1 VNLATS
7 FEEEALRMSI
17 PEPTVHDPTDTQLLG
32 LSLQLVVGVYAS
44 PGDALRADLEGGA
57 FQEAVAL
64 AARPAGLT
72 APDLDV
78 PPWRTLQAR
87 YVDLFVSSPNGL
99 PAPPYVGYAVDG
111 ELLGPTARR
120 LKAFYDEH
128 GVTPNGAWG
137 DLPDHLAAVAEAGTL
152 LVEAGRPDAARTLAA
167 RFLLPWFER
176 YAEPVVD
183 ADTSGFYGPMTRFLH
198 AAIKEVTREAAVH
211 GS

>member
-1 VNLATS
+1 
-7 FEEEALRMSI
+7 MSI
-17 PEPTVHDPTDTQLLG
+17 PEPSVHDPAKSELLG
-32 LSLQLVVGVYAS
+32 LTLQLAAGVYAS

-57 FQEAVAL
+57 FQEAVTAL
-64 AARPAGLT
+64 AERAALP
-72 APDLDV
+72 APDLSL

-99 PAPPYVGYAVDG
+99 PAPPYVGYAADD

-120 LKAFYDEH
+120 LKDLYDRN

-137 DLPDHLAAVAEAGTL
+137 DLPDHLAAVAEAGAL
-152 LVEAGRPDAARTLAA
+152 LVEAGRPDAARELGAA
-167 RFLLPWFER
+167 FLTPWFER
-176 YAEPVVD
+176 YAAAVVD
-183 ADTSGFYGPMTRFLH
+183 RDDSGFYGPMTRFLH

>member
-1 VNLATS
+1 LQQETK
-7 FEEEALRMSI
+7 EEALRMSTH
-17 PEPTVHDPTDTQLLG
+17 EPTVHDPIDGQLLG

-72 APDLDV
+72 VPDLDV
-78 PPWRTLQAR
+78 PPWQTLQAR

-99 PAPPYVGYAVDG
+99 PAPPYVGFAVDG

-137 DLPDHLAAVAEAGTL
+137 DLPDHLAAVGEAGTL
-152 LVEAGRPDAARTLAA
+152 LVEAGRPEAARALTA
-167 RFLLPWFER
+167 RFLLPWFDR
-176 YAEPVVD
+176 YASVVAD

-198 AAIKEVTREAAVH
+198 AAVKEVTREAAVH